1 MHVPIAHIKK
11 NVQKIINTEYYMNLS
26 IHFSLK
32 EKKIFLS
39 KKGKEIYK
47 LRAIHSEGAF
57 SEIKEIQEFQQ
68 SKRIGREKVEID
80 LILEAI
86 VLNIKKIRNHLNVT
100 LI

>member
-1 MHVPIAHIKK
+1 MSLFFFERKK
-11 NVQKIINTEYYMNLS
+11 V
-26 IHFSLK
+26 
-32 EKKIFLS
+32 FLS
-39 KKGKEIYK
+39 KEGQLKYK

-57 SEIKEIQEFQQ
+57 SEIKEIQEFIQ